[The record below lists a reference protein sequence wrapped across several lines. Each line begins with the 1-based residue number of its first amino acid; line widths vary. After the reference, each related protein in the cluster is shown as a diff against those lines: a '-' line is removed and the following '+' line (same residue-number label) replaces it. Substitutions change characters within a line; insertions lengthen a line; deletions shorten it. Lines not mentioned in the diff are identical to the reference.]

1 MLIKNLVVHNCQL
14 DVDFIY
20 LTNILNLS
28 IINSTFSSNY
38 ISDMKFLTTVIKI
51 FGVTKLKIDKIKFL
65 ENSNITFIDI
75 IPLYK
80 NIFLDKI

>member
-38 ISDMKFLTTVIKI
+38 MTDMKFLTTAIKI
-51 FGVTKLKIDKIKFL
+51 FGITKLKIDNIKFVD
-65 ENSNITFIDI
+65 NSNITFTDI
-75 IPLYK
+75 IPIYK